1 MSTKSTKKPIPV
13 ILDTDIG
20 GDIDDSWALVM
31 LLKSPELDVKLIVT
45 DSGDTTYRAKLVGKM
60 LEIAKRTDIP
70 IGIGLPFPAKDGPG
84 PLVEWV
90 SGYDLSKYPGTVHQ
104 DGVGAIVKTIMDSPE
119 PITLIS
125 IGPVPN
131 IGEALRRE
139 PRIAGKAKFVGM
151 HGSVRKGYWGA
162 EKIAAEY
169 NVAQHTSDCQAVFKA
184 EWDMTIT
191 PVDTCGLVVLKDKHY
206 QDVLQNK
213 DPLVKALI
221 DNYRMWSR
229 FIKSPVG
236 DEDRL
241 SSTLFDTVAIYLAFS
256 QDLVVMEDLGIRVSD
271 DGFTLIDDK
280 AKKIHVATEW
290 KSLAGFNDFLVKRL
304 LEPTVP
310 ARR

>member
-1 MSTKSTKKPIPV
+1 MATQRAKKPIPV

-31 LLKSPELDVKLIVT
+31 MLKCPELDVKLIVSGT
-45 DSGDTTYRAKLVGKM
+45 GDTTYRAKLIAKM

-70 IGIGLPFPAKDGPG
+70 IGVGLPFPVKDGPG
-84 PLVEWV
+84 PLAEWV
-90 SGYDLSKYPGTVHQ
+90 NDYNLAKYPGTVQQ
-104 DGVGAIVKTIMDSPE
+104 DGVGALVKAIMDSPE
-119 PITLIS
+119 EITLIS

-151 HGSVRKGYWGA
+151 QGSVRKGYWGA

-169 NVAQHTSDCQAVFKA
+169 NVAVHTTDCQAVFKA
-184 EWDMTIT
+184 AWDMTIT

-206 QDVLQNK
+206 QTVLQCK

-221 DNYRMWSR
+221 DNYHMWSKA
-229 FIKSPVG
+229 IKSPPG
-236 DEDRL
+236 DSDRL

-256 QDLVVMEDLGIRVSD
+256 QDLVIMEDLGIRVSD
-271 DGFTLIDDK
+271 DGFTLIDDS
-280 AKKIHVATEW
+280 AKRIHVATEW
-290 KSLAGFNDFLVKRL
+290 KSLEGFNDFLVKRL
-304 LEPTVP
+304 SEPTVS